1 MCLPVLS
8 GTRGID
14 RSGSTRT
21 STATVRLPAAVRG
34 SGRCSA
40 GRPVIARSGR
50 MRFEPRRG
58 RSGGE
63 AGQAR
68 GAEEATGSSG
78 VRGMRTAGTSTA
90 AGRRDGS
97 TIQRRGRS
105 PRRSGGEGIYY
116 DIQREQTSSS
126 FESIESIDTRVRPLA
141 CDTNGGTLITGIAR
155 EPRVCPRRRRSRR
168 TRPPTTSRASRPR
181 RVSSPTPAATPNVP

>member
-1 MCLPVLS
+1 MCLLPVLS
-8 GTRGID
+8 GMLRGID

-21 STATVRLPAAVRG
+21 STVTVRLPAAVRG

-50 MRFEPRRG
+50 MTFEPRRG
-58 RSGGE
+58 RSVGE

-68 GAEEATGSSG
+68 GAEEATGSSV

-105 PRRSGGEGIYY
+105 PRRSGGEAIYY

-126 FESIESIDTRVRPLA
+126 FESIDTRVRPLA

>member
-1 MCLPVLS
+1 MCLLPVLS

-50 MRFEPRRG
+50 MTFEPRRG
-58 RSGGE
+58 RSVGE

-97 TIQRRGRS
+97 TIRRRGRS
-105 PRRSGGEGIYY
+105 PRRSGGEAIYY

-126 FESIESIDTRVRPLA
+126 FESIDTRVRPLA
-141 CDTNGGTLITGIAR
+141 CDTITGIAR

-168 TRPPTTSRASRPR
+168 THPPTTSRASRPR